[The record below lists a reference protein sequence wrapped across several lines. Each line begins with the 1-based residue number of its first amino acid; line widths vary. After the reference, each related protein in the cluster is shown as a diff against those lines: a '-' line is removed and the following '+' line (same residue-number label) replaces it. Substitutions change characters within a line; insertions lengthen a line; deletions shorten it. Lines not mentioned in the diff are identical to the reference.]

1 MLLPA
6 APLRPVYV
14 VRNRGSDMPR
24 RSKIES
30 LPKAVKEWLDRKLVE
45 RNFSDYRGVAT
56 ELNAALEPYGLQVSK
71 SGLHSY
77 GQSFEERL
85 KSLKL
90 VTEQARAVVA
100 ASPDDDGAVNDALV
114 RLTQEKMFGILME
127 IEVDPEKVDLA
138 KLARAVAE
146 LGKASVLQKRWQAEA
161 RRQALEEAAKEA
173 GAAGKSMGLTDEAVD
188 QIQKRILGVSG

>member
-1 MLLPA
+1 MA
-6 APLRPVYV
+6 
-14 VRNRGSDMPR
+14 R
-24 RSKIES
+24 RSKIEA
-30 LPKAVKEWLDRKLVE
+30 LPDSAKEWLDRRLVDG
-45 RNFSDYRGVAT
+45 NFSDYRGVVS
-56 ELNAALEPYGLQVSK
+56 ELNRLLEPHGLTVSK
-71 SGLHSY
+71 SGLQRY

-114 RLTQEKMFGILME
+114 RLTQEKMFQILME
-127 IEVDPEKVDLA
+127 IDVDPDSVDLA

-161 RRQALEEAAKEA
+161 RRQALDEAAKEA

-188 QIQKRILGVSG
+188 QIQKRILGVVA